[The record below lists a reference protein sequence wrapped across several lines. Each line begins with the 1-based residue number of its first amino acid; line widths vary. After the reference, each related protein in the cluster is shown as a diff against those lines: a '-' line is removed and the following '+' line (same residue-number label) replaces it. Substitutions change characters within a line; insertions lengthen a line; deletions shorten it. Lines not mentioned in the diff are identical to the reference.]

1 MLVVTYAVA
10 LAAVAVAADH
20 LFDEIHILH
29 HTHYHN
35 ARSIGSTNTNT
46 TLSLTHTHTL
56 VLPAPSEDAAII
68 HSRAG
73 EQLSFACAC
82 VWREERKRKRGTR
95 NSHNDEVGL
104 RPCGGLGT
112 RDELRFVCFFSF
124 RWLRVTHTQR
134 RSTNKLRTPRH
145 QQNLSS
151 SSCASALLLFLSCSL
166 LAASLSLVHSL
177 VRSLPASLM
186 LARLVLVL
194 GLCVALA
201 LGSAHWDL
209 RYIASTTP
217 PSSVGAVGARSLA
230 YDYITRS
237 YALALSRSLIH
248 GLLGSH
254 DPYLARVLLAVCLLP
269 TRRATASTS
278 LR

>member
-1 MLVVTYAVA
+1 MLPV
-10 LAAVAVAADH
+10 
-20 LFDEIHILH
+20 
-29 HTHYHN
+29 
-35 ARSIGSTNTNT
+35 
-46 TLSLTHTHTL
+46 
-56 VLPAPSEDAAII
+56 PSEDAAII
-68 HSRAG
+68 HTRAG
-73 EQLSFACAC
+73 EQLSFVRVLVCGR
-82 VWREERKRKRGTR
+82 WREERKRKRGTR
-95 NSHNDEVGL
+95 NSHNHEVGL

-112 RDELRFVCFFSF
+112 RDELRFVCLGAFSF
-124 RWLRVTHTQR
+124 RWLCVTHTR
-134 RSTNKLRTPRH
+134 RDAAQTSSELLAINKT
-145 QQNLSS
+145 S
-151 SSCASALLLFLSCSL
+151 LLPPLLPLSCCFSL
-166 LAASLSLVHSL
+166 ARCSLHLSLSLWFSLVRSL

-217 PSSVGAVGARSLA
+217 PSSVGAVGASSLA

-237 YALALSRSLIH
+237 YALCSLLSRSLIH

-269 TRRATASTS
+269 TRPATASTS

>member
-1 MLVVTYAVA
+1 
-10 LAAVAVAADH
+10 
-20 LFDEIHILH
+20 
-29 HTHYHN
+29 
-35 ARSIGSTNTNT
+35 
-46 TLSLTHTHTL
+46 
-56 VLPAPSEDAAII
+56 
-68 HSRAG
+68 
-73 EQLSFACAC
+73 
-82 VWREERKRKRGTR
+82 
-95 NSHNDEVGL
+95 
-104 RPCGGLGT
+104 
-112 RDELRFVCFFSF
+112 
-124 RWLRVTHTQR
+124 
-134 RSTNKLRTPRH
+134 
-145 QQNLSS
+145 
-151 SSCASALLLFLSCSL
+151 
-166 LAASLSLVHSL
+166 
-177 VRSLPASLM
+177 M